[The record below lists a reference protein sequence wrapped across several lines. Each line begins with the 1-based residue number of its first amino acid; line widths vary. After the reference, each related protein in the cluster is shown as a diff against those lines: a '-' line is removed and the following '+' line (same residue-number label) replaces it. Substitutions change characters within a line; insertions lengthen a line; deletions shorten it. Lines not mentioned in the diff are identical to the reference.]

1 MTTIKIPDRIQHD
14 IKAWDD
20 RAKKIMG
27 QMKCL
32 EMERQIYI
40 SKIWYEIFKA
50 EPAAAIKACAYDADK
65 MEITFGEIEEVMRNE
80 QE

>member
-32 EMERQIYI
+32 EMERQIYV
-40 SKIWYEIFKA
+40 SKIWHELFT
-50 EPAAAIKACAYDADK
+50 AAPESSLKACSYDVDR
-65 MEITFGEIEEVMRNE
+65 MEITFGEVEEVMRNE